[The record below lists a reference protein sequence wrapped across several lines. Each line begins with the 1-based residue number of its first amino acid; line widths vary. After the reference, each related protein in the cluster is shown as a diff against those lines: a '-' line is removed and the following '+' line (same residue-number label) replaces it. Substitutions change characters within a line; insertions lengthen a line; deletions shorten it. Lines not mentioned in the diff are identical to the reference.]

1 MFRFVFTAASTLA
14 NVSFATTTLPAAADS
29 LATAAF
35 TPGAFTKIIVDQG
48 NVKTGGT
55 AANANAWAVRPGYE
69 NQGSL
74 I

>member
-1 MFRFVFTAASTLA
+1 MFRFLFVAASTVA
-14 NVSFATTTLPAAADS
+14 NVTFATGALPATANFI
-29 LATAAF
+29 ATATF

-55 AANANAWAVRPGYE
+55 AANAPAWAVRPGYE
-69 NQGSL
+69 NAGSL